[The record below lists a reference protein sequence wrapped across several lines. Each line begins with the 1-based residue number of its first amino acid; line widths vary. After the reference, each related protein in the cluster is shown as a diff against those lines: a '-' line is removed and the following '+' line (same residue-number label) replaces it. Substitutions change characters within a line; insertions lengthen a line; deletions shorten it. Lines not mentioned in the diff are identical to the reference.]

1 MSTAATRKTVECR
14 SVEGVCKQLE
24 KLPVEKPAACS
35 RERRWS
41 QQLPPGRWRALLGL
55 RGGCNHLMPWCSSH
69 HGVRLLQLPEG
80 LIAPSSKTVLPGV
93 SVYLCQSSTS
103 RIPTPLPPGLPDSP
117 EPHTSGPKAPTSMD
131 LLSEA
136 STSFG
141 TASTEPKGHQF
152 MGTTPIQS
160 TPKRPR
166 SESGKCDLHVQ
177 SRSYSTTAA

>member
-80 LIAPSSKTVLPGV
+80 LIAPSSKTDRHP
-93 SVYLCQSSTS
+93 SVKYTAASTSQTCHTGMMFGTLVKCQSSAASWPTRQRVRFIFHVNTS
-103 RIPTPLPPGLPDSP
+103 QHNGR
-117 EPHTSGPKAPTSMD
+117 
-131 LLSEA
+131 
-136 STSFG
+136 G
-141 TASTEPKGHQF
+141 TRCVLQRWGNGS
-152 MGTTPIQS
+152 
-160 TPKRPR
+160 
-166 SESGKCDLHVQ
+166 
-177 SRSYSTTAA
+177 